1 MHRYGAIEAGGT
13 KFVCAV
19 GSGPEQIA
27 DTIRIDT
34 TTPSETLGA
43 VIDFFRQHHTSVPLE
58 ALGIA
63 CFGPIELDKSSPTY
77 GHITTTPK
85 TGWAQ
90 TNIVGILQSAL
101 NLPAGFDTDVNAAAL
116 GEHRWGAAQDVDS
129 FIYLTVGTGIGGGA
143 MVEGKL
149 LHGLLHPEM
158 GHILLPRHDNDINF
172 NGVCPFH
179 GACFEG
185 LASGPA
191 IQARWGHPADE
202 LNDDHEAWSLQAHY
216 MAVGLWSLICTLS
229 PRRLIL
235 GGGVMEQEHLLPA
248 IRSSLQSVAAEYL
261 QVQQLGVQI
270 EDFVVTPGLGSRAG
284 ISGALAL
291 AELAVRNVP

>member
-43 VIDFFRQHHTSVPLE
+43 VIDFFRQHHTSEPLE

-63 CFGPIELDKSSPTY
+63 CFGPIELDRSSPTY

-158 GHILLPRHDNDINF
+158 GHILLPRHDNDIDF

-291 AELAVRNVP
+291 AELAVRNAP